1 MGLLYEGQKMRL
13 RTAIP
18 AVFCFLITCLWKG
31 DLEMTVTV
39 IIPTYKP
46 DKKFRSLIE
55 MLTSQTRK
63 ADRVVIMNTEAVSYT
78 HLGDGQ
84 TINS

>member
-1 MGLLYEGQKMRL
+1 
-13 RTAIP
+13 
-18 AVFCFLITCLWKG
+18 
-31 DLEMTVTV
+31 MTVTV

-63 ADRVVIMNTEAVSYT
+63 ADRVVI
-78 HLGDGQ
+78 
-84 TINS
+84 